1 MNELKFMLCLVG
13 FIVFAGLLGY
23 FMELKMTDPVAKR
36 IEEIKWLDIS
46 EDQKAELVKQAL
58 EQGGKK

>member
-1 MNELKFMLCLVG
+1 MNEMKFLLYIMG
-13 FIVFAGLLGY
+13 FLLFAGLMGY
-23 FMELKMTDPVAKR
+23 FMELKMSDPVAKR

-58 EQGGKK
+58 EQGAKK